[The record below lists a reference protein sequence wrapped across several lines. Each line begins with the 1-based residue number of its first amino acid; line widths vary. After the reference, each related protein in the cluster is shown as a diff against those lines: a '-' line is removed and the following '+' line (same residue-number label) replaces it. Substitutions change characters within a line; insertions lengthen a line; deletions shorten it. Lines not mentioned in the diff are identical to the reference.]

1 MSSKLVGGGD
11 CSAVDFSD
19 GFSNLGFL
27 FTGESKLKEL
37 VTERLESDPKK
48 SRSVGI
54 FLYGGDCREG
64 LYAVVFCLSLEF
76 RMVVFL
82 GKICLS
88 C

>member
-37 VTERLESDPKK
+37 VTEGLELDPKK
-48 SRSVGI
+48 GRSVGI
-54 FLYGGDCREG
+54 FLYGGGCREG
-64 LYAVVFCLSLEF
+64 SLSFFCLSLEF
-76 RMVVFL
+76 QVVFL
-82 GKICLS
+82 RKICLS